1 MAIAEV
7 AYKPHIYQARFHNA
21 SARQR
26 VVVAG
31 RQSGKTLG
39 VVQEEAVWAMSAP
52 KRWPEEKFP
61 QFWWTTAFDK
71 TRGKAWRDFGHFVP
85 REIIKR
91 SHESEAWFE
100 FRNGARISM
109 RSAEG
114 MTSMVSERLHGLV
127 CDEFCQYRP
136 QVYDD
141 YLAPMLATTNGPVV
155 FLGSPWGLNWGYR
168 TYMKG
173 VEGLAGW
180 WSIRWRSADS
190 PYVDKIWLA
199 ERKLDTPD
207 RVYRQQYDAE
217 FLTEGGE
224 IFRNVDAA
232 IAPASPSDNYTVIGF
247 DVARTR
253 DWSHLYAFN
262 SRGEWVDSKRVGHLD
277 WSVQR
282 MSVIEMYK
290 RLKAQMV
297 LIDVTGMGPQKVAA
311 EIVARDLSQDG
322 VRVVAVDLYAEM
334 KAAVIQH
341 LMLKFDLG
349 QIRISMDTAEQFRHY
364 TSVELP
370 SGNERFSAPEGEHD
384 DEVMA
389 AALAVWGLRG
399 RITRPSPPSET
410 ELQRMRREVYRDAMN
425 DDADAWGT

>member
-1 MAIAEV
+1 MTTATIA
-7 AYKPHIYQARFHNA
+7 YRPHIYQARFHA
-21 SARQR
+21 STARQR
-26 VVVAG
+26 VLVAG

-39 VVQEEAVWAMSAP
+39 VVQEENEWAMSAP
-52 KRWPEEKFP
+52 KRWPDEKFP

-71 TRGKAWRDFGHFVP
+71 TRGKAWRDFGHYTP
-85 REIIKR
+85 KEIIAR

-100 FRNGARISM
+100 FRNGSRISM

-114 MTSMVSERLHGLV
+114 MTSLVSERLHGLV

-155 FLGSPWGLNWGYR
+155 FLGSPWGINWGYR

-173 VEGLAGW
+173 MTDVPGW
-180 WSIRWRSADS
+180 WSIRWRSIDS

-232 IAPASPSDNYTVIGF
+232 IGPPGKPDDFTVVGF

-262 SRGEWVDSKRVGHLD
+262 SRCEWVDSKRVGHLD

-282 MSVIEMYK
+282 VAAIEMYK
-290 RLKAQMV
+290 RLGASKI
-297 LIDVTGMGPQKVAA
+297 LIDVTGMGPQKIAA
-311 EIVARDLSQDG
+311 EIVARDLTQDG
-322 VRVVAVDLYAEM
+322 LQVEAIGLYGEM
-334 KAAVIQH
+334 KAAIVQN
-341 LMLKFDLG
+341 LMLKFDRG
-349 QIRISMDTAEQFRHY
+349 AIRISMDTAEQFRHY
-364 TSVELP
+364 TSAELP
-370 SGNERFSAPEGEHD
+370 SGAERFTAPEGEHD
-384 DEVMA
+384 DEVIA
-389 AALAVWGLRG
+389 AGLAAWGLRHLIG
-399 RITRPSPPSET
+399 EPSPLPKT
-410 ELQRMRREVYRDAMN
+410 ELDLITERELAMSDPN
-425 DDADAWGT
+425 NYDERIW